1 MGVTLAALL
10 LAACDPGPPL
20 PQVDRF
26 DVRRLSARQAARPWP
41 VIIEGREL
49 STSARHPLRFEL
61 LRVRPVR
68 PRVRVA
74 LENLR
79 RVGPRVEAQ
88 VPAGTPP
95 GDYGLVAYR
104 GPRGRLTRHRL
115 RVWASRSNVGFPVL
129 SSARARRPNAGEGG
143 RLVITGAN
151 LLQPALITLHG
162 PQRRSRRA
170 IVNGQARMVGRKV
183 HIPFKPLY
191 RRMRI
196 TELPHPHLATPNRI
210 VAHLPRTLAPGRYYV
225 QVYTAT
231 NRGNKPDLTFA
242 VTEPLGTGQRI
253 WGAVAVGLLL
263 LLALFCMALLGRP
276 LGVRWR
282 LLGVLLGVLTACAAP
297 LLLLL

>member
-1 MGVTLAALL
+1 M
-10 LAACDPGPPL
+10 

-26 DVRRLSARQAARPWP
+26 TVRRISARQTARPWP
-41 VIIEGREL
+41 VVIEGRDL
-49 STSARHPLRFEL
+49 ATSARHPLRFEL
-61 LRVRPVR
+61 LRVRPIL

-74 LENLR
+74 LENLK

-104 GPRGRLTRHRL
+104 GSRGRSTRHRL
-115 RVWASRSNVGFPVL
+115 SVWAPRSNVGYPVL
-129 SSARARRPNAGEGG
+129 SSVRARRPRAGEGG
-143 RLVITGAN
+143 RLVVTGAN

-170 IVNGQARMVGRKV
+170 IVKGEVRMVGRKLQ
-183 HIPFKPLY
+183 IPFRPLY

-210 VAHLPRTLAPGRYYV
+210 VASLPTTLAPGLYYV

-231 NRGNKPDLTFA
+231 HRGNRPDQTFT
-242 VTEPLGTGQRI
+242 VTEPLGSGHRI

-263 LLALFCMALLGRP
+263 LLALLWMALLGRP
-276 LGVRWR
+276 MGVRWR
-282 LLGVLLGVLTACAAP
+282 RLGVLLLVLAACAGP